1 MAIRI
6 ADITGGT
13 NHGIHPELVQDSYGT
28 GRNPAPGISPLA
40 KLEKAL
46 EVREFSLDRHRF
58 LLLLRFL
65 LVNLFGF
72 ALLGAAF
79 LQDWVVD
86 ALAADSTGMV
96 VLIFGLFLVGLV
108 LCGWKI
114 WRASHELNQINSY
127 DPLKPSRV
135 GGYLT
140 AIRLRSAESRSIT
153 AELLKLKLS
162 NRIGIVRHIA
172 NSLVLLGLIG
182 TVIGFIIALSGADLD
197 LASDVQS
204 VGPMI
209 TTLIGG
215 MSVALYTTLVDVI
228 LNIWLMVNY
237 RLLLNGT
244 VNLVISVVELGERY
258 ARD

>member
-1 MAIRI
+1 M
-6 ADITGGT
+6 
-13 NHGIHPELVQDSYGT
+13 
-28 GRNPAPGISPLA
+28 
-40 KLEKAL
+40 
-46 EVREFSLDRHRF
+46 
-58 LLLLRFL
+58 
-65 LVNLFGF
+65 
-72 ALLGAAF
+72 
-79 LQDWVVD
+79 
-86 ALAADSTGMV
+86 
-96 VLIFGLFLVGLV
+96 

-127 DPLKPSRV
+127 DPLKPSR

-153 AELLKLKLS
+153 AEFLKLKLL

-182 TVIGFIIALSGADLD
+182 TVIGFIIALSGTYLD
-197 LASDVQS
+197 LASNVQS

-215 MSVALYTTLVDVI
+215 MSVALYTTLVGAI

-244 VNLVISVVELGERY
+244 VNLVTSAVELGER
-258 ARD
+258 